1 MQVRLQKIISQAGV
15 TSRRKAEELIRQG
28 RVRINGKAVFE
39 LGTKADPDRDTIDVD
54 GKRIEPKQPKISVL
68 LNKPDGYITSLRDP
82 EGRPTVKKLVD
93 NIPVR
98 LYPVGRLDYHTEGL
112 LILTNDGDLAQRI
125 EHPSHAIEKI
135 YLAKIKGVP
144 EESKIKKLRAG
155 IVLEGRKT
163 LPARINVVQTRKNAW
178 VEITIREGRQNQI
191 RNMFEAVGHPVLKL
205 KRVAIGPVR
214 DDSLKPGK
222 YRLLKPQEIRRL
234 VGDMATGRGR
244 SQTRPYRKGKHS

>member
-15 TSRRKAEELIRQG
+15 TSRRKAEDLIREG
-28 RVRINGKAVFE
+28 RVRINGKTVFE

-112 LILTNDGDLAQRI
+112 LILTNDGDLAQKI
-125 EHPSHAIEKI
+125 EHPSHALEKI
-135 YLAKIKGVP
+135 YLAKVKGIP
-144 EESKIKKLRAG
+144 EENKINKLRTG
-155 IVLEGRKT
+155 IILEGRKT
-163 LPARINVVQTRKNAW
+163 LPAKIKVVETRKNAW
-178 VEITIREGRQNQI
+178 LEITIREGRQNQI
-191 RNMFEAVGHPVLKL
+191 RNMFEEVGHPVLKL

-214 DDSLKPGK
+214 DDSLKPGE
-222 YRLLKPQEIRRL
+222 YRMLKPLEIKL
-234 VGDMATGRGR
+234 LSGGGR
-244 SQTRPYRKGKHS
+244 THERK

>member
-15 TSRRKAEELIRQG
+15 TSRRKAEDLIREG
-28 RVRINGKAVFE
+28 RVRINGKTVFE

-112 LILTNDGDLAQRI
+112 LILTNDGDLAQKI
-125 EHPSHAIEKI
+125 EHPSHALEKI
-135 YLAKIKGVP
+135 YLAKVKGVP
-144 EESKIKKLRAG
+144 EETKINKLRMG
-155 IVLEGRKT
+155 ILLEGRKT
-163 LPARINVVQTRKNAW
+163 LPAKIKVLETRKNAW
-178 VEITIREGRQNQI
+178 LEITIREGRQNQI
-191 RNMFEAVGHPVLKL
+191 RKMFEEIGHPVLKL
-205 KRVAIGPVR
+205 KRVAIGSIR
-214 DDSLKPGK
+214 DDNLKPGE
-222 YRLLKPQEIRRL
+222 YRMLKPQEIKVL
-234 VGDMATGRGR
+234 RGGGKR
-244 SQTRPYRKGKHS
+244 S

>member
-15 TSRRKAEELIRQG
+15 TSRRKAEDLIREG
-28 RVRINGKAVFE
+28 RVRINGKTVFE

-112 LILTNDGDLAQRI
+112 LILTNDGDLAQKI
-125 EHPSHAIEKI
+125 EHPSHALEKI
-135 YLAKIKGVP
+135 YLAKVKGVP
-144 EESKIKKLRAG
+144 EENKINKLRGG

-163 LPARINVVQTRKNAW
+163 LPAKIKVIETRKNAW
-178 VEITIREGRQNQI
+178 LEITIREGRQNQI
-191 RNMFEAVGHPVLKL
+191 RNMFEEIGHPVLKL
-205 KRVAIGPVR
+205 KRVAIGPIR
-214 DDSLKPGK
+214 DDNLKPGE
-222 YRLLKPQEIRRL
+222 YRMLKPQEIKL
-234 VGDMATGRGR
+234 LTGGR
-244 SQTRPYRKGKHS
+244 KHS